1 MGIFDRFKSS
11 KKLDKIVNTDNE
23 ENTRKKFALS
33 EDNIE
38 DFKIWFNSKVKTR
51 MSSLTEE
58 ESSIH
63 CINDVSFYSY
73 SVYAGLL
80 DRNSFNSIKY
90 SKMQTFYSSLI
101 KSAGWRFEYFDG
113 ETRLVWNV
121 EDMDTSKHTGLV
133 TAKDMEKYDTRDTKG
148 LCEFLEGYYQKVKS
162 KLSKE
167 QKRNKYFSILT
178 SDIPSKYL
186 HEEDTYSCIKS
197 INHFYLNYLKSKG
210 ITISHSYIKVLK
222 EKYEYLDVY
231 YGSLNCDNKEE
242 KCKHE

>member
-1 MGIFDRFKSS
+1 MGIFDRFKSC
-11 KKLDKIVNTDNE
+11 KKLDKIVNTVSKE
-23 ENTRKKFALS
+23 HTHKEFSLS
-33 EDNIE
+33 EDNIK
-38 DFKIWFNSKVKTR
+38 DFKIWFNSMVKAK

-63 CINDVSFYSY
+63 CINYVRFYDYLS
-73 SVYAGLL
+73 YAGLL
-80 DRNSFNSIKY
+80 DRHSYNSEEY
-90 SKMQTFYSSLI
+90 SKIKEFYSSLI
-101 KSAGWRFEYFDG
+101 KSAGWHFEYFEGKDH
-113 ETRLVWNV
+113 LVWNV
-121 EDMDTSKHTGLV
+121 ENMDTSKHTGLV
-133 TAKDMEKYDTRDTKG
+133 TAKDMEKYDTRDIKG
-148 LCEFLEGYYQKVKS
+148 LCEFLDGYYQKVKS

-167 QKRNKYFSILT
+167 QIRNKYFSILT

-186 HEEDTYSCIKS
+186 REEDTDSCTKS

-222 EKYEYLDVY
+222 EEYEYLDVY